1 MNTYKTLL
9 VTGGSRSGKTAY
21 SLQRAMEHEK
31 RVYIA
36 TAEPFDDEMRTRIS
50 MHQEERGKNF
60 VTLEEPLDLAE
71 AIDRIPTGTDVALI
85 DCLTVW
91 MGNLMHKRGEQDY
104 PRDEIAAFL
113 QALENPP
120 CNLIVVTNEVGS
132 GIIPHDALT
141 RTYRDHAG
149 WLNQDVAA
157 RADEVVLVA
166 CGLPLILKE
175 KKGKK

>member
-1 MNTYKTLL
+1 MNSYKILL

-21 SLQRAMEHEK
+21 SLQRAMEHEN

-36 TAEPFDDEMRTRIS
+36 TAEPFDDEMTDRIS
-50 MHQEERGKNF
+50 RHRKERGENF
-60 VTLEEPLDLAE
+60 QTLEEPLELAD
-71 AIDRIPTGTDVALI
+71 AINRIPSGTDVALI

-91 MGNLMHKRGEQDY
+91 MGNLMHKRGEQDF
-104 PRDEIAAFL
+104 PRTEITSFL

-120 CNLIVVTNEVGS
+120 CNIIIVTNELGS
-132 GIIPHDALT
+132 GIVPLETMT

-149 WLNQDVAA
+149 WLNQDVAR

-166 CGLPLILKE
+166 CGLPLTL
-175 KKGKK
+175 KGKQ

>member
-1 MNTYKTLL
+1 MNSYKTLL

-21 SLQRAMEHEK
+21 SLQRAMQHEK

-36 TAEPFDDEMRTRIS
+36 TAEPFDDEMRDRIS
-50 MHQEERGKNF
+50 RHRKERGENF
-60 VTLEEPLDLAE
+60 RTLEEPLDLAA
-71 AIDRIPTGTDVALI
+71 AIERIPPGTDVALI

-104 PRDEIAAFL
+104 PRGEITAFF
-113 QALENPP
+113 QVLENPP
-120 CNLIVVTNEVGS
+120 CNLIIVTNEVGS

-149 WLNQDVAA
+149 WLNQDIAA

-166 CGLPLILKE
+166 CGLPVALK
-175 KKGKK
+175 GSLQ